1 MQACSKF
8 DQMKAKQLLEQR
20 RFQSSTGFI
29 PKSLYVRM
37 ICKSAML
44 LSFLSSKFGQFWFS
58 SRCIFF
64 TESKGMTGKE
74 WNGTKTKFSSLFALP
89 CYFME
94 RSHRFQLFH
103 CRRKSLFAFALPCF
117 SSIHVSRLLRKSKGM
132 KMKPIVPCF
141 QSLINSQVKSIYTF
155 VMMMTGQV

>member
-1 MQACSKF
+1 
-8 DQMKAKQLLEQR
+8 
-20 RFQSSTGFI
+20 
-29 PKSLYVRM
+29 
-37 ICKSAML
+37 
-44 LSFLSSKFGQFWFS
+44 
-58 SRCIFF
+58 
-64 TESKGMTGKE
+64 MTGKE

-155 VMMMTGQV
+155 VMMMTGQVWAERNMPAETEIEVEEETNLPSQIFYVNFKLEQVKWRKQSLESFVCTRASYGVIGSSYKYM